1 MFYRDSLPL
10 DLKSGLKM
18 NFPYKIYI
26 YNLPPAL
33 NADIVKELLN
43 TDLISKGMM
52 TSSGFGQEVF
62 KTGKYDDISV
72 RNTYQFAL
80 EIIMHQKMMASPY
93 RTLDPDE
100 ADIFYVPAYTA
111 LRCIVKDKDCQ
122 SCLFNRYLSKLV
134 SFLHQQPYFKEKRPH
149 FSTIGKIHRD
159 LANFDCPYLL
169 YPVMKEINFFG
180 IEKVLEEDMGEN
192 LLVNQAAQSIIVVPY
207 PSYVHFTG
215 KTASVTN
222 FKYDRTVFALLPV
235 AHSEESSISA
245 KLANQFNGTTSMSY
259 GKYFQD
265 KKRGMYDVVHISTE
279 GKTDDVK
286 IRKTISWMTR
296 SIFCLIPPGDSST
309 RREFYDA
316 VLSGCIPVLFIKREI
331 PYAFANSL
339 DYSKFS
345 VAIKQSDILDGMK
358 VTDILKTVSPSVIK
372 QLQYNLD
379 LVSQR
384 LQFSVMKANVPDAVD
399 IALIE
404 LERLIKSQEKSKDGK
419 KEKLL

>member
-1 MFYRDSLPL
+1 M
-10 DLKSGLKM
+10 K
-18 NFPYKIYI
+18 FPYKIYI
-26 YNLPPAL
+26 YNLPSAL
-33 NADIVKELLN
+33 NVDIVKELLN

-62 KTGKYDDISV
+62 KMGKYDDISV

-111 LRCIVKDKDCQ
+111 LRCLVKDPECQ
-122 SCLFNRYLSKLV
+122 SCLFNRYLGKLV
-134 SFLHQQPYFKEKRPH
+134 SFLHQQPYFKEKMPH
-149 FSTIGKIHRD
+149 FSTIGKIHGD
-159 LANFDCPYLL
+159 LANFECPYLL

-180 IEKVLEEDMGEN
+180 IEKVMEENMGEN
-192 LLVNQAAQSIIVVPY
+192 LLVNQAAQSLLVVPY
-207 PSYVHFTG
+207 PSYIHFTS
-215 KTASVTN
+215 KTASVIN
-222 FKYDRTVFALLPV
+222 SKYDRSVFALLPV

-245 KLANQFNGTTSMSY
+245 KLANQFNGSTSLSY
-259 GKYFQD
+259 TKYFQG
-265 KKRGMYDVVHISTE
+265 KKRGMYDVVHINPE
-279 GKTDDVK
+279 AKNDEVK

-296 SIFCLIPPGDSST
+296 SVFCLIPPGESAT

-316 VLSGCIPVLFIKREI
+316 VLSGCIPVLFIKKEI
-331 PYAFANSL
+331 PYAFASSL

-345 VAIKQSDILDGMK
+345 VAVKQSDIVDGRK
-358 VTDILKTVSPSVIK
+358 VIDILKTISPPVIK

-384 LQFSVMKANVPDAVD
+384 LQYSLMKTNVPDAID

-404 LERLIKSQEKSKDGK
+404 LMRMIKSQEKTVDKT